1 MIQTIDKNI
10 ENKLLN
16 EYRKKLIPFWTF
28 AYCPDFLFLYGY
40 AEGSYDKSLSQ
51 LSYPFLLKN
60 MHNNETISVI
70 NNYEELTNIVNG
82 DNYYE
87 YYIIYDNQKS
97 NTFVWNK

>member
-1 MIQTIDKNI
+1 
-10 ENKLLN
+10 
-16 EYRKKLIPFWTF
+16 
-28 AYCPDFLFLYGY
+28 
-40 AEGSYDKSLSQ
+40 
-51 LSYPFLLKN
+51 